1 MNNLDNEVLQ
11 DDEDSLTVILL
22 RLVYEQKLQDMIDE
36 GITNGKYEKTSD
48 SNFKDLKSYQS
59 FFYRK
64 VKNHN
69 NGPFIYS
76 DESSSSN
83 EPATL
88 HIPVQTCK
96 FADFKNI
103 ATENL
108 APKYIIV
115 VPEARTISKQYN
127 PWRNT
132 LYRLQITHLLF
143 KTPSI
148 LLTAWKTM
156 QLMKINNSS
165 LRRRVVF
172 FSPRPF

>member
-36 GITNGKYEKTSD
+36 GITNGKYEKTRE

-59 FFYRK
+59 FLYRN

-76 DESSSSN
+76 DISSSSN

-88 HIPVQTCK
+88 HTPVKTCK

-108 APKYIIV
+108 RTKIYHCSTCGTYYFQAVQSLAKYL
-115 VPEARTISKQYN
+115 VPLANNAFTI
-127 PWRNT
+127 
-132 LYRLQITHLLF
+132 
-143 KTPSI
+143 
-148 LLTAWKTM
+148 
-156 QLMKINNSS
+156 
-165 LRRRVVF
+165 
-172 FSPRPF
+172 